1 MKSILTSSLAAL
13 TFVGQVLTAQTLP
26 VYAKTHKLSAT
37 KEEPRIQLARL
48 PFTKSKEEKEE
59 KESEKSEK
67 KDDKKE
73 EDKKKQQS
81 KMSKEQ
87 MENELN
93 KLRNEEKRLQKEMQ
107 KQKVQQVS
115 PEKDW

>member
-59 KESEKSEK
+59 SEKSEK
-67 KDDKKE
+67 KDDKE
-73 EDKKKQQS
+73 
-81 KMSKEQ
+81 
-87 MENELN
+87 
-93 KLRNEEKRLQKEMQ
+93 EEK
-107 KQKVQQVS
+107 
-115 PEKDW
+115 